1 MILFSAISLCSTK
14 IHFICFTAESD
25 PNEEELEEKEGVKK
39 ESGACIK
46 QEKETSVAGV
56 SVNEKKDG
64 QCAVLK
70 LEKDPKEA
78 QRAKELKISESE
90 LVRDLKTQL
99 K

>member
-1 MILFSAISLCSTK
+1 M
-14 IHFICFTAESD
+14 
-25 PNEEELEEKEGVKK
+25 KK
-39 ESGACIK
+39 ESGLCVK
-46 QEKETSVAGV
+46 QEKEINLAGT

-64 QCAVLK
+64 QCSVPK
-70 LEKDPKEA
+70 PEKDPKEA